1 MPIYRTIVIIISD
14 YKAQVHSTYL
24 TLNKYSV
31 NCCLK
36 LGRTT
41 LTPSKLVPLL
51 TEDCFYMS
59 QVVNC

>member
-1 MPIYRTIVIIISD
+1 MPICRIIVIIISD

-51 TEDCFYMS
+51 TEDGFYMS